1 MQSSPYVTI
10 ANACAEASRRLPHLP
25 ANVCPRTLIFLRADI
40 SGAELVSIASAIGVS
55 TLELVR
61 CIGIVWADL
70 RSFAA
75 PAALAAKVRA

>member
-1 MQSSPYVTI
+1 MQSAPYVTI

-25 ANVCPRTLIFLRADI
+25 GRVCPETLLFLRADI
-40 SGAELVSIASAIGVS
+40 SGAELVSVASAIGVS

-70 RSFAA
+70 RTFAA
-75 PAALAAKVRA
+75 PTVLAAKVRA